1 MKTYEAPAVE
11 VFNYPVNDVFT
22 PSTNIDELPDDEW

>member
-11 VFNYPVNDVFT
+11 VFNFPANDVFT